1 MDAQVDFELLIPCC
15 AMNAALNLSPLIV
28 PEMWGGKSTLN
39 VLLFPKN
46 GANRDELRGSLEE
59 LPCVQSWEE
68 GFLQGVG
75 ELFPSALSS
84 LLMSC
89 PLQGAER

>member
-1 MDAQVDFELLIPCC
+1 MLCHEHGFEFISVNC
-15 AMNAALNLSPLIV
+15 AKDL
-28 PEMWGGKSTLN
+28 GGKSTFNALP
-39 VLLFPKN
+39 FPKN
-46 GANRDELRGSLEE
+46 GANRDELGGGVGSVEE

-68 GFLQGVG
+68 GFLQGMG

>member
-1 MDAQVDFELLIPCC
+1 MLCHEHSFEFISINC
-15 AMNAALNLSPLIV
+15 AKDL
-28 PEMWGGKSTLN
+28 GGKSTFN
-39 VLLFPKN
+39 ALLFPKN
-46 GANRDELRGSLEE
+46 GADRDELGGWGGGTTLEE

-68 GFLQGVG
+68 GFLQGMG

>member
-1 MDAQVDFELLIPCC
+1 
-15 AMNAALNLSPLIV
+15 MNATLNLSPLIV
-28 PEMWGGKSTLN
+28 PEIWEERA
-39 VLLFPKN
+39 LLMYCCSPKMVQI
-46 GANRDELRGSLEE
+46 GMSCRGVGSLEE

-68 GFLQGVG
+68 GFLQGMG

-89 PLQGAER
+89 PLQSVER

>member
-1 MDAQVDFELLIPCC
+1 MLCHECSFEFISINC
-15 AMNAALNLSPLIV
+15 ARDV
-28 PEMWGGKSTLN
+28 GGKSTLN

-46 GANRDELRGSLEE
+46 GVNRDELRGSLEE

-89 PLQGAER
+89 PLQGAGR